1 MRPSPTGRRR
11 RAPTEGFTACLTDLS
26 GIPVSLN
33 TKTGTQPKLL
43 KYNLLSRKTMDYF
56 PIFIDLKNRL
66 CLLVG
71 GGEIATRKGRLL
83 SKAGARLR
91 IVAPEI
97 STELREL
104 AAQNHGEIC
113 EREYLS
119 SDLTNCVL
127 AIAATDIEPL
137 NEQISRDAQ
146 TQKILVNVVDSP
158 ALCTYITPA
167 IIDRSPL
174 VIAIS
179 SGGEAPVLARL
190 IRAKLETLI
199 PVGYGKLAQLASAW
213 RERVKARFNEGD
225 SRRRFWEKILQGPAA
240 ELMLNGKDAE
250 AEAVIATEITQDDAS
265 LTQGE
270 VYLVGGGP
278 GDPELLTLRALRL
291 MQQADVVLY
300 DRLVSDGVMELVRRD
315 AERIYVGKRRSE
327 HAMQQEN
334 INQLLVDLAKQGKR
348 VLRLKGGDPFIFGRG
363 GEEIELL
370 AQNHIPFQVVP
381 GITAASGCAA
391 YAGIPLTHRDHAQ
404 SVRFVTGH
412 LKSDDINVQ
421 WPELANPT
429 QTLVFY
435 MGLIGLKDICD
446 SLMANGRAATTPV
459 ALVEKGTT
467 REQRVLIAD
476 LQSMAAVVESSQ
488 VRGPTLLIVG
498 DVVKLH
504 QSLKW
509 FAPEGV

>member
-1 MRPSPTGRRR
+1 
-11 RAPTEGFTACLTDLS
+11 
-26 GIPVSLN
+26 
-33 TKTGTQPKLL
+33 
-43 KYNLLSRKTMDYF
+43 MDYF
-56 PIFIDLKNRL
+56 PVFLDLKTRL

-71 GGEIATRKGRLL
+71 GGDIATRKGRLL

-91 IVAPEI
+91 IVAPKI
-97 STELREL
+97 SDELREL
-104 AAQNHGEIC
+104 VKKNNGEIF
-113 EREYLS
+113 EREYQS
-119 SDLTNCVL
+119 TDLNDCFI

-137 NEQISRDAQ
+137 NEKISQDA
-146 TQKILVNVVDSP
+146 KSKNIPVNVVDSP

-179 SGGEAPVLARL
+179 SGGESPVLARL

-199 PVGYGKLAQLASAW
+199 PASYGRLAQIASSW
-213 RERVKARFNEGD
+213 RDRVKERFVDGD

-240 ELMLNGKDAE
+240 ELVLNGQDEAAE
-250 AEAVIATEITQDDAS
+250 ELIAKEITQEDQNI
-265 LTQGE
+265 TQGE

-370 AQNHIPFQVVP
+370 AQNNIPFQVVP

-391 YAGIPLTHRDHAQ
+391 YAGIPLTHRDYAQ

-412 LKSDDINVQ
+412 LKDDSINVN

-429 QTLVFY
+429 QTIVFY
-435 MGLIGLKDICD
+435 MGLVGLKDICE
-446 SLMANGRAATTPV
+446 SLIEHGRASTTPV
-459 ALVEKGTT
+459 ALIERGTT
-467 REQRVLIAD
+467 QQQRVLIAD
-476 LQSMAAVVESSQ
+476 LATIASVVAAQEVHA
-488 VRGPTLLIVG
+488 PTLFIVG

-504 QSLKW
+504 ENLKW
-509 FAPEGV
+509 FKAGA